1 MFNISPMELMLVC
14 VVALLVIGPDKL
26 PGAIRTGSLW
36 LGRFRRSYNKVKSE
50 IERELNTDE
59 IKRQL
64 HNEAVLED
72 IEEAKAHVKKIAD
85 ETQLSVDSLVT
96 SSNFDPGVS
105 SATESQAVR
114 DLECPGA
121 EEPSGA
127 PGMTTTRPAAASSQ
141 AEDSDASNPQ
151 DTSAATSTQETADK
165 DSAAP
170 AAEPKRSTPRYG
182 SGVNPK
188 LAQPSA
194 AKALADSQDSSENGA
209 EPDSKPE
216 HDSQ

>member
-64 HNEAVLED
+64 HNEAVLEE
-72 IEEAKAHVKKIAD
+72 IEDAKARVKKIAD
-85 ETQLSVDSLVT
+85 ETKVSVDSLV
-96 SSNFDPGVS
+96 SSSSFDPGAS

-114 DLECPGA
+114 DLE
-121 EEPSGA
+121 SNTIA
-127 PGMTTTRPAAASSQ
+127 PGMASTKQPEAETESSTGSEPKEPV
-141 AEDSDASNPQ
+141 AEDPTEAGDE
-151 DTSAATSTQETADK
+151 SAQHDIAPSSPMTPTATKPRSKPSYST
-165 DSAAP
+165 
-170 AAEPKRSTPRYG
+170 
-182 SGVNPK
+182 GVNPK
-188 LAQPSA
+188 LAGTPEDDDAQ
-194 AKALADSQDSSENGA
+194 
-209 EPDSKPE
+209 EPDVDTEKN
-216 HDSQ
+216 

>member
-96 SSNFDPGVS
+96 SSNFDPGAS

-114 DLECPGA
+114 DLESPAA

-151 DTSAATSTQETADK
+151 DAGAAASTQETADK

-170 AAEPKRSTPRYG
+170 AAEPKRSAPRYG
-182 SGVNPK
+182 SDVNPK
-188 LAQPSA
+188 LAQASA
-194 AKALADSQDSSENGA
+194 AKALADSQDTPENGV

>member
-64 HNEAVLED
+64 HNEAVLEE

-85 ETQLSVDSLVT
+85 ETKVSVDALV
-96 SSNFDPGVS
+96 SSSSFDPGAS

-114 DLECPGA
+114 ELEG
-121 EEPSGA
+121 E
-127 PGMTTTRPAAASSQ
+127 ASSQ
-141 AEDSDASNPQ
+141 APGEEN
-151 DTSAATSTQETADK
+151 
-165 DSAAP
+165 DSAPLTAP
-170 AAEPKRSTPRYG
+170 GLTTTKQPSYST
-182 SGVNPK
+182 GVNPK
-188 LAQPSA
+188 LAPSEPVA
-194 AKALADSQDSSENGA
+194 ETAQEAADSERQAATDDTPPA
-209 EPDSKPE
+209 APE
-216 HDSQ
+216 QKK

>member
-96 SSNFDPGVS
+96 SSNFDPGAS

-114 DLECPGA
+114 DLESPAA
-121 EEPSGA
+121 EELNGA
-127 PGMTTTRPAAASSQ
+127 PGMTTTRPAATNTQ
-141 AEDSDASNPQ
+141 IEDSDASNPQ
-151 DTSAATSTQETADK
+151 DNSAAASSQETADK
-165 DSAAP
+165 DSA
-170 AAEPKRSTPRYG
+170 EPKRSAPPYG

-194 AKALADSQDSSENGA
+194 AKALADSQDTSENGA

>member
-72 IEEAKAHVKKIAD
+72 IEEAKANVKKIAD

-96 SSNFDPGVS
+96 SSNFDPGAS

-114 DLECPGA
+114 DLDSPAA
-121 EEPSGA
+121 EELNGA
-127 PGMTTTRPAAASSQ
+127 PGMTTTRPAAVSSQ

-151 DTSAATSTQETADK
+151 DASAAASTQETAGK
-165 DSAAP
+165 NSAAS
-170 AAEPKRSTPRYG
+170 AAEPNRSAPRYG
-182 SGVNPK
+182 TGVNPK

-194 AKALADSQDSSENGA
+194 AKAQADPQATSENGA
-209 EPDSKPE
+209 KPDSKPE

>member
-96 SSNFDPGVS
+96 SSNFDPGAS

-114 DLECPGA
+114 DLESPGA

-151 DTSAATSTQETADK
+151 DTSAAASTQETADK
-165 DSAAP
+165 DAGGPMFSHVQLTRSQAAAM
-170 AAEPKRSTPRYG
+170 AAD
-182 SGVNPK
+182 
-188 LAQPSA
+188 LMDFAQGREQE
-194 AKALADSQDSSENGA
+194 DI
-209 EPDSKPE
+209 
-216 HDSQ
+216 

>member
-85 ETQLSVDSLVT
+85 DTKLSVDSLVT
-96 SSNFDPGVS
+96 SSHFDPGAS

-114 DLECPGA
+114 DLENPPPPPEA
-121 EEPSGA
+121 EDKAASSA
-127 PGMTTTRPAAASSQ
+127 PGMTTTKQANDSGNMQSAEGASTEPATASEE
-141 AEDSDASNPQ
+141 AP
-151 DTSAATSTQETADK
+151 TAT
-165 DSAAP
+165 
-170 AAEPKRSTPRYG
+170 PKRSTPRYG
-182 SGVNPK
+182 TGVNPK
-188 LAQPSA
+188 LAQGQTGEDTNEKP
-194 AKALADSQDSSENGA
+194 QQ
-209 EPDSKPE
+209 PDSHQE
-216 HDSQ
+216 SNS